1 MDWNDLKLF
10 LTVARLGS
18 IRAAALELGVNQ
30 STVNRRLAV
39 LEHAVKLRLFDATT
53 RGHVLT
59 AQGLALAEAAAP
71 MQAQAEAVA
80 QAAQLLTRRMT
91 GTLKI
96 TAPQTLFKEYVAPV
110 IAEFHL
116 THPDVHLNYDGSERL
131 LDLIAGEADIA
142 FRAADVPP
150 DARFRADKV
159 QDHLWTV
166 YCSTAYAAR
175 RGVPGSVADLAGH
188 DVVALG
194 GRIGQRPGNKWFMQ
208 QIAAAKVTGIAEGVP
223 NMQQVLLAGLGV
235 GTLPCITGDAEPGL
249 QQCFAPLPELTTALW
264 LVTTAEQGRDPRVQA
279 FVALV
284 LRRMRPPASELSFLT
299 PPMTGASA
307 MTDHPDTPTSIPT
320 RPGTRIPARN
330 RRS

>member
-1 MDWNDLKLF
+1 MDWDDLKLF
-10 LTVARLGS
+10 LSVARLGS

-30 STVNRRLAV
+30 STVNRRLEV
-39 LEHAVKLRLFDATT
+39 LEQAVKLRLFDVTT

-59 AQGLALAEAAAP
+59 AQGLALAGAATP

-80 QAAQLLTRRMT
+80 QAAHRLTRRMT

-96 TAPQTLFKEYVAPV
+96 TAPQTIFKEHVAPV

-116 THPDVHLNYDGSERL
+116 SHPDVHLNYDGSERL

-150 DARFRADKV
+150 DPRFRADKV
-159 QDHLWTV
+159 HDHLWAI
-166 YCSTAYAAR
+166 YCSPAYAAR

-194 GRIGQRPGNKWFMQ
+194 GRIGQRPGNEWFMQ
-208 QIAAAKVTGIAEGVP
+208 QIAAAKVTGIAETVP
-223 NMQQVLLAGLGV
+223 NMQQILLAGLGL

-249 QQCFAPLPELTTALW
+249 QRCFAPLPELTTTLW
-264 LVTTAEQGRDPRVQA
+264 LVTTAEQSRDPRVQA
-279 FVALV
+279 FVALA
-284 LRRMRPPASELSFLT
+284 LRRMRAPVAQPQS
-299 PPMTGASA
+299 
-307 MTDHPDTPTSIPT
+307 
-320 RPGTRIPARN
+320 RK
-330 RRS
+330 